1 MSSQG
6 PASGTETGYTGVT
19 GVSGELKACI
29 LVGNPS
35 QVPPGYAFSR
45 LSIRDASDWTKF
57 KKQARINYDTKISKA
72 KDPWFVH
79 GNNFRLEVLNGN
91 NKCIPCEAN
100 AISGTIF

>member
-6 PASGTETGYTGVT
+6 PATGTETGFTRAGNT
-19 GVSGELKACI
+19 CI
-29 LVGNPS
+29 LTGTPS
-35 QVPPGYAFSR
+35 QVPPGYAFDR
-45 LSIRDASDWTKF
+45 TIIRDASDWIKY
-57 KKQARINYDTKISKA
+57 KKQARIYNDPKLSKA

-79 GNNFRLEVLNGN
+79 GNDFRLEVLNGN